1 MLSHGEQQLAAAGA
15 VKNIVEQAG
24 VDENNY
30 NRVHSGL
37 DGAENDRA
45 EDNYYRIGSHND
57 LAYLN
62 VRERLV
68 DKTANDIGAA
78 RSRAAH
84 ENYCKPRAC
93 ADAAEYCRQNLVA
106 RIGRQKFAEK
116 IERGR
121 ENHRHPHRLCNEAP
135 ADENKG

>member
-15 VKNIVEQAG
+15 VENLLEQAG

-62 VRERLV
+62 VRDRLV
-68 DKTANDIGAA
+68 DETADDIGAA
-78 RSRAAH
+78 SSRAAH
-84 ENYCKPRAC
+84 EDNRQPRAR
-93 ADAAEYCRQNLVA
+93 ADAAEYCRQKLVA
-106 RIGRQKFAEK
+106 RLTRQTFAEK
-116 IERGR
+116 SKRS
-121 ENHRHPHRLCNEAP
+121 
-135 ADENKG
+135 